1 MASTAQAQAVI
12 FTAPHGW
19 GVNQHINT
27 LKKVFDVELVVEN
40 WYPHMDVTPGA
51 LHLTH
56 CSPPA
61 LADWSK
67 AVGDDTQVIDAGWFY
82 SAENYF
88 GPAGAFG
95 VPSAT
100 AA

>member
-12 FTAPHGW
+12 FTAPLGW

-27 LKKVFDVELVVEN
+27 LKKVFDVDLVVEN
-40 WYPHMDVTPGA
+40 WYPHMGLVPGA
-51 LHLTH
+51 LHLTIIT
-56 CSPPA
+56 PPD
-61 LADWSK
+61 LADWRQ
-67 AVGDDTQVIDAGWFY
+67 AVGDDTQVIDSGWFY
-82 SAENYF
+82 SAEDYF

>member
-12 FTAPHGW
+12 FTAPQGW

-27 LKKVFDVELVVEN
+27 LKKVFDAELVVEN
-40 WYPHMDVTPGA
+40 WHPHMGLVPGA
-51 LHLTH
+51 LHLTIIT
-56 CSPPA
+56 PTD
-61 LADWSK
+61 LADWRQ
-67 AVGDDTQVIDAGWFY
+67 AVGDDTQVIDSGWFY
-82 SAENYF
+82 SAEDYF
-88 GPAGAFG
+88 APAGAFG